1 MENPMK
7 LFDKVNNWIKNS
19 VSLKL
24 MVITILMLLLLI
36 PSAMIERIISERELL
51 SEEAIW
57 EVSLKWAGS
66 QQINGPILTI
76 PVVFEETH
84 DDKTTRATRYY
95 HMLPDELDII
105 GAIEPQKLKRGIHE
119 VVVYKSDLELAG
131 SFNISKKIVEDNI
144 VEIQYDR
151 AFLTVGL
158 SDLRGIKDEV
168 VMQWNKERLTVEPGS
183 KIPGLIESGFTIDL
197 PPLSNSETQ
206 KFDFALDLK
215 LRGSQTLS
223 LTPLGSVTNAK
234 LHSSWEDPS
243 FNGNF
248 LPDERDITES
258 GFNASWKILQLNRN
272 YPQQWFGSEYSKSIK
287 ESGFGLDLLLP
298 IDDYQKSMRS
308 SKYGAMMIALTFL
321 IFFVV
326 EILNKRKIHPFQYIL
341 VGLGLCLFY
350 ILLVSISEHL
360 GFNMAYLISAIAIIG
375 MISVYSFSVFRSR
388 KFSILVFI
396 AMSVIY
402 NFLYVTLQL
411 AEYALLMGSIGLTL
425 ILGTTMYLTRNIDWY
440 KINISED

>member
-51 SEEAIW
+51 SEEAIR

-76 PVVFEETH
+76 PVVFDETH

-95 HMLPDELDII
+95 HMLPEALDII

-248 LPDERDITES
+248 LPDERDVTES